1 MVESK
6 RSGAELLDEDY
17 EDVSFESDPMETP
30 FNQTVDIMA
39 TTGGPR
45 LELFC
50 RSSRSVVEAAEVCYN
65 MVYRFKS
72 NYIKGR
78 MDQIMRFSVSEGG
91 KGRNELVTALQAGSG
106 VPDSFFEAQGSG
118 NMGFSSE

>member
-6 RSGAELLDEDY
+6 RSGAELLKEDY

-30 FNQTVDIMA
+30 FNQTVGIMA

-50 RSSRSVVEAAEVCYN
+50 RSNKPLVEAAEVCYN
-65 MVYRFKS
+65 MAYRFHSK
-72 NYIKGR
+72 YIQGR
-78 MDQIMRFSVSEGG
+78 MDQIMRFSVSANGQ
-91 KGRNELVTALQAGSG
+91 GRSELVTALQAGSG
-106 VPDSFFEAQGSG
+106 VPDSFYESNGGS
-118 NMGFSSE
+118 MGFSSE